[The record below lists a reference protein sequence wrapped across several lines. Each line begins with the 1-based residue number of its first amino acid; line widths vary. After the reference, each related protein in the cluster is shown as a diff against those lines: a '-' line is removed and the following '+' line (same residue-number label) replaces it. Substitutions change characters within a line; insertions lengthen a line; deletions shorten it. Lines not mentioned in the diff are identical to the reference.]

1 MASKPNPTSTWNYGF
16 FFNLLVAL
24 CTVGF
29 LCYFIYRFDNRLL
42 RLERRLYEWDK
53 AEDHTDMHR
62 SAGLIGHTNVKR
74 KGLAQE
80 KVKNNRTFGRKL
92 RTAKETLEN
101 LREKS

>member
-1 MASKPNPTSTWNYGF
+1 MGSKRNPTPNSNYGF

-53 AEDHTDMHR
+53 AKDRTDTHR
-62 SAGLIGHTNVKR
+62 SAGLFGHANIER

-80 KVKNNRTFGRKL
+80 KVKKNRTFGRKL
-92 RTAKETLEN
+92 RKKKETVGN
-101 LREKS
+101 LIEKS